1 MFEEQA
7 LYNVKK
13 MVIKL
18 VLLYDSKIKRDVNW
32 NNVEMTA
39 RSTIRAL
46 HIANI
51 CKRGMLGCM

>member
-1 MFEEQA
+1 M
-7 LYNVKK
+7 YNVLK
-13 MVIKL
+13 MVYKL

-46 HIANI
+46 HIANM
-51 CKRGMLGCM
+51 CKRGILGYM